1 MISIILE
8 LPLPFDTN
16 HSLLQKLY
24 LLGPGSAAENIFFFL
39 LGLLIPLHHSSLLS
53 IIDTQCL
60 SPSLKC
66 CALQGSTLV
75 NFLTEKFH
83 PPLLRWQHPD
93 LCLTARPLYWIS
105 RSGASKYQPGISI
118 WVLQVYLPKMESII
132 SPTFPLAKLAP
143 PSMTFP

>member
-24 LLGPGSAAENIFFFL
+24 LLGHCSTAENIFSFF
-39 LGLLIPLHHSSLLS
+39 LGLLIPFHSSPLLT
-53 IIDTQCL
+53 IKCL
-60 SPSLKC
+60 SPPLNC

-75 NFLTEKFH
+75 NFLIEKSC

-93 LCLTARPLYWIS
+93 LCLHARPFCWIS
-105 RSGASKYQPGISI
+105 RFSASKYQPGILI
-118 WVLQVYLPKMESII
+118 WLLQIYLPEMESII
-132 SPTFPLAKLAP
+132 SSTVPLAKLVP
-143 PSMTFP
+143 PSMILP